1 MALYKSLEFNNKQQA
16 VIWKIEEPEIF
27 FTDNLGFVGHHKTEK
42 RRLEFLAS
50 RYLLKSLIPD
60 FSFSELKN
68 HQEGK
73 PFFEDDR
80 VHFSISHSFPFVAVV
95 IDEKP
100 VGIDVQVFQEKILRL
115 QQKFLSAQEQI
126 IFKDSM
132 EHITLAWTAKE
143 AAFKWFGEGKVDF
156 IQHMPIRKLI
166 LEQQSAKMEM
176 DFLRIIP
183 KKELIIAGG
192 IESDFAW
199 AVI

>member
-1 MALYKSLEFNNKQQA
+1 MALYKSLATNTKQQA
-16 VIWKIEEPEIF
+16 IIWKIEESESF
-27 FTDNLGFVGHHKTEK
+27 FSDNLGFVAQHKTEK

-50 RYLLKSLIPD
+50 RYLLKYLIPD
-60 FSFSELKN
+60 FSFSDLKS
-68 HQEGK
+68 HREGK

-80 VHFSISHSFPFVAVV
+80 IHFSISHSFPFVAVV
-95 IDEKP
+95 IDEQP

-115 QQKFLSAQEQI
+115 QQKFLSAEEQI
-126 IFKDSM
+126 IFDNSM
-132 EHITLAWTAKE
+132 EHITLAWAAKE
-143 AAFKWFGEGKVDF
+143 AAFKWFGEGQVDF

-166 LEQQSAKMEM
+166 LDQQSATMEM

-199 AVI
+199 AII